1 MEASREAEKEGL
13 KKRTIL
19 QNKLLDKAGLKSKS
33 VRGEKKKKES
43 FHSFIGFSSYYD
55 ERKVWKL
62 PSSHHHPSALLITF
76 RLDPNNLWVK
86 ESHFEMI
93 HFHLFLLRR

>member
-33 VRGEKKKKES
+33 VRGEKKKK
-43 FHSFIGFSSYYD
+43 
-55 ERKVWKL
+55 RKLSQLHRIFKL
-62 PSSHHHPSALLITF
+62 L
-76 RLDPNNLWVK
+76 
-86 ESHFEMI
+86 
-93 HFHLFLLRR
+93 

>member
-33 VRGEKKKKES
+33 VRGEKKKKK
-43 FHSFIGFSSYYD
+43 
-55 ERKVWKL
+55 RKLSQLHRIFKL
-62 PSSHHHPSALLITF
+62 L
-76 RLDPNNLWVK
+76 
-86 ESHFEMI
+86 
-93 HFHLFLLRR
+93 